1 MASKRLGMEMEEYL
15 NRYAESALI
24 SAIRLRRYWM
34 SQGCSEKEAIS
45 RAVKQAAGMMAS
57 SGVPLQKLIE
67 LFQQLEK
74 ASSAFREMLINVEKN
89 LAGGGRKSK

>member
-1 MASKRLGMEMEEYL
+1 MARKRLGVELEEYL

-34 SQGCSEKEAIS
+34 SQGYPEKDAIA

-57 SGVPLQKLIE
+57 SGAPLRKLIE
-67 LFQQLEK
+67 LFTQLEK
-74 ASSAFREMLINVEKN
+74 ASSTFREMLIEAEENP
-89 LAGGGRKSK
+89 AGGEGKSK